1 MTLAFRS
8 WEISLVKVTDEWG
21 KKVVK
26 RWIKKGKSER
36 FQVWK
41 GFIALVTSSQMWS
54 YMQGRERPLETV
66 GNGYFPGHPDK
77 GNSPT

>member
-8 WEISLVKVTDEWG
+8 WEISPAKVTDEWG
-21 KKVVK
+21 KKVVE

-41 GFIALVTSSQMWS
+41 GFIAPVTSSQMWS
-54 YMQGRERPLETV
+54 YLQGRERPLET
-66 GNGYFPGHPDK
+66 G
-77 GNSPT
+77 